1 MRAIIYTRSR
11 SETSADH
18 QLEECR
24 AFAAGRGWDVTGE
37 FTDENVSAS
46 TLDRPGLQQAMQQV
60 RTHGCDAL
68 VAQSATRLTRS
79 ASDLAS
85 ILADADAASVAVL
98 TADGIMD
105 TSDELGVMLARV
117 MAGFARRW
125 DEDREYDASAD

>member
-1 MRAIIYTRSR
+1 MRR
-11 SETSADH
+11 
-18 QLEECR
+18 
-24 AFAAGRGWDVTGE
+24 
-37 FTDENVSAS
+37 
-46 TLDRPGLQQAMQQV
+46 
-60 RTHGCDAL
+60 L